1 MNTTESTSTKFPKN
15 SLWADINS
23 ALECACDAQD
33 NGDLQQTFNYVK
45 YASDLGD
52 AYSEYILGLFYR
64 TGTGVDSN
72 RQESLNLFIRAAEK
86 GCEQAYYSIS
96 SILTEMA
103 LEEYLEQNYDEA
115 LRLFIEAAYI
125 GNSTALYM
133 VGLCDASH
141 HGKLA
146 EKDNDLENIII
157 KGRRFWNITQRGI
170 KAYRERNYEVA
181 IPLLMES
188 SEEGNCFAQLYLAQC
203 YLHGYGVKEDK
214 EQAYKLAVASAAQG
228 WKCSQDFLKTYF

>member
-1 MNTTESTSTKFPKN
+1 MNTTENTSTKFPKN
-15 SLWADINS
+15 SLWADINT

-64 TGTGVDSN
+64 TGTGVNAD
-72 RQESLNLFIRAAEK
+72 RQEALKLFISAAEK
-86 GCEQAYYSIS
+86 GCDQAYHTIS
-96 SILTEMA
+96 SILTEMG
-103 LEEYLEQNYDEA
+103 LEEYLELNYDEA
-115 LRLFIEAAYI
+115 FRLFTEAAYI

-133 VGLCDASH
+133 VGLCVASH
-141 HGKLA
+141 HGKLT
-146 EKDNDLENIII
+146 EKDNDLDSIII
-157 KGRRFWNITQRGI
+157 KGRRFWNITQKGI

-181 IPLLMES
+181 IPLLKES
-188 SEEGNCFAQLYLAQC
+188 SEEGICFAQLYLAQC

-214 EQAYKLAVASAAQG
+214 ELAYKLAVASADQG
-228 WKCSQDFLKTYF
+228 WKCSQDFLRRYF